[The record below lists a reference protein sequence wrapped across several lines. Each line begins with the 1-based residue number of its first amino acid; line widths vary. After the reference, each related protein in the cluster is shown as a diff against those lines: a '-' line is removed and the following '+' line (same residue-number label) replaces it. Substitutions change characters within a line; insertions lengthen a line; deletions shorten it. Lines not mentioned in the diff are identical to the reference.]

1 MKDRRPTSRLTLRSD
16 QRGAYYVEYTVVLCL
31 VVLGTIA
38 AIAGL
43 SVPVVHYHDTAV
55 LPLQIPLF

>member
-1 MKDRRPTSRLTLRSD
+1 MKGRHPRAPITLRSD
-16 QRGAYYVEYTVVLCL
+16 ERGAYYVEYTVILCL

-43 SVPVVHYHDTAV
+43 SVPMVHYHDTAV
-55 LPLQIPLF
+55 LPLQLPAF

>member
-1 MKDRRPTSRLTLRSD
+1 MKDRRPTRTATLRSD
-16 QRGAYYVEYTVVLCL
+16 ERGAYYVEYTVVLCL

-43 SVPVVHYHDTAV
+43 SVPVVHYHDAAV
-55 LPLQIPLF
+55 LPLQLPMF